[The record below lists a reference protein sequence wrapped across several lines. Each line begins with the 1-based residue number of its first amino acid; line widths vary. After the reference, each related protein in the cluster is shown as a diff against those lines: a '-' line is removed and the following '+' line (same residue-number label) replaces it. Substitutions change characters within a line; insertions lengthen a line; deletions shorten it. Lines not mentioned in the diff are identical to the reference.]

1 MTPETRQILANTY
14 PWLGN
19 LQAIANGIVSTLF
32 KKEQHYAGS
41 WQKRGGPG
49 AFMMLARKWDR
60 IESQAQAVNYDIF
73 VAVEKNEADIVDDI
87 DDLIGYL
94 LLVRSKCSGVRTMGM
109 KPEDPGTLYVL
120 DQSGEVAH
128 TISPRTTDHPAPFG
142 YAGEDESLPAP
153 SNNVPKHRP
162 LNQRPIDP
170 ENDR

>member
-60 IESQAQAVNYDIF
+60 IESQAQGANYDLS
-73 VAVEKNEADIVDDI
+73 
-87 DDLIGYL
+87 LI
-94 LLVRSKCSGVRTMGM
+94 
-109 KPEDPGTLYVL
+109 
-120 DQSGEVAH
+120 H
-128 TISPRTTDHPAPFG
+128 I
-142 YAGEDESLPAP
+142 
-153 SNNVPKHRP
+153 
-162 LNQRPIDP
+162 
-170 ENDR
+170 